1 MRRYRMLQIHPIK
14 KKLSLFYG
22 HVVDKDL
29 DRSKALKIYV
39 ESNNSEIK
47 GEKNSRIMK
56 KKLFWGHSYIRQ
68 MGKWPRSIRGLAA
81 VK

>member
-56 KKLFWGHSYIRQ
+56 KKLFWGVTDTL
-68 MGKWPRSIRGLAA
+68 GKWANGRAA
-81 VK
+81 LEV

>member
-47 GEKNSRIMK
+47 GEKNSRITKRKMFGGSLIHK
-56 KKLFWGHSYIRQ
+56 
-68 MGKWPRSIRGLAA
+68 GKWANGRAA
-81 VK
+81 LEV